1 MLRTGTGF
9 ILPPSE
15 VYEDIYLKPG
25 GAEARRSE
33 PGWPAFR
40 QLWPSIAGG
49 ATGARGVASG
59 FDVSEVDTTN
69 FPDLVCAETK
79 SNRPTYGDC
88 LVWERHPGLGI
99 AGWESYGQ
107 TLYVQIK
114 ASSAVDANA
123 TAAKEALIAW
133 NPKGLNEGNVVIIP
147 VKYDYEELWRWAKV
161 INLFAHTSGNTLG
174 ITGSW
179 MGHNWEAYA
188 GDVEAVYPVA
198 EIPEVGRTESGSAK
212 GDELRTTIHV
222 RTMELERTV
231 AALPQLLGQL
241 NVPVD
246 AVGVVAGVDR
256 TPSGRPVPEPGVA
269 SADVGAEPGA
279 SGPSVGAGRVEESD
293 SSVSVSTWVIAG
305 GAGIAGLLV
314 LISVVFLTVR
324 LRRRV
329 ISA

>member
-1 MLRTGTGF
+1 MGSMCQRSIRPTSPT
-9 ILPPSE
+9 SSAQ
-15 VYEDIYLKPG
+15 K
-25 GAEARRSE
+25 RRAIDR
-33 PGWPAFR
+33 P
-40 QLWPSIAGG
+40 I
-49 ATGARGVASG
+49 ATGLR
-59 FDVSEVDTTN
+59 
-69 FPDLVCAETK
+69 
-79 SNRPTYGDC
+79 
-88 LVWERHPGLGI
+88 WERHPGLGI

-107 TLYVQIK
+107 TLYVQVK

-133 NPKGLNEGNVVIIP
+133 NPKGLNEDNVVIIP

-161 INLFAHTSGNTLG
+161 INRFAHTSGNNLG

-179 MGHNWEAYA
+179 MGQNWEAYG

-198 EIPEVGRTESGSAK
+198 EIPEVGLTESGSDK

-269 SADVGAEPGA
+269 SADMGAEPGA

-305 GAGIAGLLV
+305 GAGIAGLVV
-314 LISVVFLTVR
+314 LASVAFLTAR

-329 ISA
+329 I